1 MIMTRLHYG
10 QRLCVYVRGVLVLT
24 KWVDAGTGGGRT
36 DPYGAGEGITR
47 LPDGS
52 LYVSGD
58 FPDGWRNF
66 ANDHDPAE
74 HWWDR

>member
-1 MIMTRLHYG
+1 MVTTRLVYN
-10 QRLCVYVRGVLVLT
+10 QRLYVYIRGRLVLQ
-24 KWVDAGTGGGRT
+24 KWIDAGTGGGRNSF
-36 DPYGAGEGITR
+36 YGPGETISR

-66 ANDHDPAE
+66 ANDV
-74 HWWDR
+74 